1 MRPLIALLCLCLGT
15 ATHIQAQGKLGVFV
29 GAGTMFYSGDLVETF
44 IVPAPTFRWTVNAGL
59 HWQINHRWGLQLNYT
74 VGELMGDD
82 AFALDEGRRARALS
96 FQSYA
101 HGVSLRGTYDI
112 LRNDRWRLLPY
123 ITAGVGGL
131 YNDIT
136 PGPNNAVT
144 VVQEP
149 DYSPFTLVIPS
160 GVGVRYQINCQWALK
175 AEALYHWTLSDHL
188 DDVAVRGN
196 PNNRDGFWD
205 IHVGAVWFFTGC
217 GKGRKGGLIED
228 CDRLYKDVDIDKLM
242 RQYGN

>member
-1 MRPLIALLCLCLGT
+1 
-15 ATHIQAQGKLGVFV
+15 
-29 GAGTMFYSGDLVETF
+29 
-44 IVPAPTFRWTVNAGL
+44 VNAGL

-74 VGELMGDD
+74 VGELIGDD
-82 AFALDEGRRARALS
+82 AFAVDEGRRARGLS

-160 GVGVRYQINCQWALK
+160 GSEFATRSIV
-175 AEALYHWTLSDHL
+175 S
-188 DDVAVRGN
+188 
-196 PNNRDGFWD
+196 
-205 IHVGAVWFFTGC
+205 
-217 GKGRKGGLIED
+217 GR
-228 CDRLYKDVDIDKLM
+228 
-242 RQYGN
+242 